1 MKFSFYNTLEIR
13 TFATCFLFMKK
24 LVYLL
29 AILLAFSSCSEYQ
42 KALKS
47 EDIKTKFEV
56 GTQMYDA
63 GKWSKANRI
72 FAQIVPNYR
81 GKPQAEKLMY
91 MYARSFYEM
100 KSYIEAGYQLGRFEN
115 AYPNSEKVEEIAFLA
130 AKSYYQVSPVYSKEQ
145 QETVEAL
152 EKLQLFVNKYP
163 NSELLPEANKLIK
176 ELDYKLERKAFEI
189 AKQYNR
195 VAYFESS
202 DYEAAIKAFD
212 NFLAD
217 FPGTSFKEQA
227 MFYRLDS
234 AYKLGIN
241 SIDAKKEARLNTAI
255 NYYDSFKKFFPNS
268 ELLKDAD
275 KMNEE
280 MTTAVQQFNTKS

>member
-1 MKFSFYNTLEIR
+1 
-13 TFATCFLFMKK
+13 MKK
-24 LVYLL
+24 LFYLL
-29 AILLAFSSCSEYQ
+29 AISLVFGSCSEYQ

-47 EDIKTKFEV
+47 EDTATKFKF
-56 GTQMYDA
+56 GTELFDS
-63 GKWSKANRI
+63 GKWSKANKI

-91 MYARSFYEM
+91 MYSRTFYEM
-100 KSYIEAGYQLGRFEN
+100 GDYITAGYQLNRFEKG
-115 AYPNSEKVEEIAFLA
+115 YPTSEKVQEASFLA

-145 QETVEAL
+145 HETIEAL

-163 NSELLPEANKLIK
+163 DSEFLPQANELIK

-189 AKQYNR
+189 AKQYNSI
-195 VAYFESS
+195 AYFESS
-202 DYEAAIKAFD
+202 DYLAAIKAFD

-217 FPGTSFKEQA
+217 YPGTSFREQA

-241 SIDAKKEARLNTAI
+241 SIKAKQEARLNTAI
-255 NYYDSFKKFFPNS
+255 NYYKSFKKFYPNS
-268 ELLKDAD
+268 ELIGDAD
-275 KMNEE
+275 KMNDE
-280 MTTAVQQFNTKS
+280 MTAAAQQYNTKS